1 MALDE
6 YSHEWLVSNLGSSV
20 SFNEPM
26 AKHTSVRI
34 GGPAEAYIAPGNLQ
48 DLIKLVR
55 WSAQHSISYLIVGN
69 GTNLLVRDGGIKGLV
84 INLTRCLNKIKVLEQ
99 NPERIIVC
107 ALAGVPMP
115 SLCSYAIENGFK
127 GLNFALGIPGTIGG
141 CIAANAG
148 TSQGS
153 VGKVLKAVK
162 LLLPSG
168 KIKILTREQLLFS
181 YRKLTWPQIDGAI
194 HPGSRVILEGHF
206 TLQHSAAQTLRQEAD
221 QLLQKRRQQQP
232 VGALST
238 GCVFIN
244 PLKGK
249 TAGELIDR
257 AGLKRKSIGG
267 VTISA
272 KHANFFINTGKATAA
287 DFIALMATAR
297 EAVSAKYGIELEPE
311 VKIVG
316 A

>member
-6 YSHEWLVSNLGSSV
+6 YFHEWLVSNLGSCV

-34 GGPAEAYIAPGNLQ
+34 GGPAEAYIVPDNLQ
-48 DLIKLVR
+48 DLIKLVQ
-55 WSAQHSISYLIVGN
+55 WSVRHSISYLIIGN

-84 INLTRCLNKIKVLEQ
+84 ISLTRCLNEIKVLEE
-99 NPERIIVC
+99 NPQGVIVC

-115 SLCSYAIENGFK
+115 SLCNYAIKNGLK

-148 TSQGS
+148 TSHGS
-153 VGKVLKAVK
+153 VSKVLKAVK
-162 LLLPSG
+162 VLLPSG
-168 KIKILTREQLLFS
+168 KIKVLPRKQLFFS
-181 YRKLTWPQIDGAI
+181 YRKLTWSQIDGAT
-194 HPGSRVILEGHF
+194 HPGSAVILEGHF
-206 TLQHSAAQTLRQEAD
+206 DLQHSTTQKLRQEAD
-221 QLLQKRRQQQP
+221 QILQKRRRQQP
-232 VGALST
+232 VDALST
-238 GCVFIN
+238 GCVFKN
-244 PLKGK
+244 PLKGR

-257 AGLKRKSIGG
+257 AGLKTKSVGG
-267 VTISA
+267 ATISA

-297 EAVSAKYGIELEPE
+297 DAVSARYDVDLEPE

>member
-6 YSHEWLVSNLGSSV
+6 YSHEWLVSNLGSSA

-26 AKHTSVRI
+26 AKHTSIRI
-34 GGPAEAYIAPGNLQ
+34 GGPAEVYIVPENLP
-48 DLIKLVR
+48 DLIRLVQ
-55 WSAQHSISYLIVGN
+55 WSVQHSISYLIIGN
-69 GTNLLVRDGGIKGLV
+69 GTNLLVKDGGIKGLV
-84 INLTRCLNKIKVLEQ
+84 ISLSRCLNEIKVLEK
-99 NPERIIVC
+99 NPKSIIVC

-115 SLCSYAIENGFK
+115 SLCNYAIKNGIK

-148 TSQGS
+148 TSHGS
-153 VGKVLKAVK
+153 MDEVLKAVK
-162 LLLPSG
+162 VLLPSG
-168 KIKILTREQLLFS
+168 KIKILPREQLFFS
-181 YRKLTWPQIDGAI
+181 YRKLIWPRNDGATP
-194 HPGSRVILEGHF
+194 PGSPVILEGHF
-206 TLQHSAAQTLRQEAD
+206 DLRHSSAQKLRREAD
-221 QLLQKRRQQQP
+221 QILQKRRQHQP

-238 GCVFIN
+238 GCVFKN
-244 PLKGK
+244 PLKGI

-257 AGLKRKSIGG
+257 AGLKTKSIGG
-267 VTISA
+267 ATISA

-297 EAVSAKYGIELEPE
+297 DAVSARYDVDLEPE

>member
-1 MALDE
+1 MALDQ

-26 AKHTSVRI
+26 AKHTSIRI
-34 GGPAEAYIAPGNLQ
+34 GGPAEAYIVPENLPN
-48 DLIKLVR
+48 LIRLVQ
-55 WSAQHSISYLIVGN
+55 WSVKHSISYLIIGN

-84 INLTRCLNKIKVLEQ
+84 ISLARCLNEIKVLEK
-99 NPERIIVC
+99 NPQGVIVC
-107 ALAGVPMP
+107 TLAGVAMP
-115 SLCSYAIENGFK
+115 SLCNYAIKNGFK

-148 TSQGS
+148 TSHGS
-153 VGKVLKAVK
+153 VDEVLKAVK
-162 LLLPSG
+162 VLLPSG
-168 KIKILTREQLLFS
+168 KIKILPREQLFFS
-181 YRKLTWPQIDGAI
+181 YRKLTWPQTDGPI
-194 HPGSRVILEGHF
+194 HPGSAVILEGHF
-206 TLQHSAAQTLRQEAD
+206 DLQHSGAQKLRQEAD
-221 QLLQKRRQQQP
+221 QILQKRRQQQP

-238 GCVFIN
+238 GCVFRN
-244 PLKGK
+244 PLKGR

-257 AGLKRKSIGG
+257 AGLKTKSIGG

-287 DFIALMATAR
+287 DFIALVAAAR
-297 EAVSAKYGIELEPE
+297 DAVSAKYDVDLEPE

>member
-6 YSHEWLVSNLGSSV
+6 NSHKWLVSNLGPSV
-20 SFNEPM
+20 SFSEPM

-34 GGPAEAYIAPGNLQ
+34 GGPAEAFIVPENLQ
-48 DLIKLVR
+48 DLIRIVQ
-55 WSAQHSISYLIVGN
+55 WSVKHSISYLIIGN

-84 INLTRCLNKIKVLEQ
+84 ISLARCQNEIKVLEK
-99 NPERIIVC
+99 NPQGVIVC

-115 SLCSYAIENGFK
+115 SLCNYAIKNGFK

-148 TSQGS
+148 TSHGS

-162 LLLPSG
+162 VLLPSG
-168 KIKILTREQLLFS
+168 KIKILPREQLFFS
-181 YRKLTWPQIDGAI
+181 YRKLTWSQTDNAI

-206 TLQHSAAQTLRQEAD
+206 DLQHSGAQKLRREAD
-221 QLLQKRRQQQP
+221 QILRKRRQQQP

-238 GCVFIN
+238 GCVFRN
-244 PLKGK
+244 PLKGR

-257 AGLKRKSIGG
+257 AGLKTKSIGG
-267 VTISA
+267 ATISA

-297 EAVSAKYGIELEPE
+297 NAVSAKYDVDLEPE